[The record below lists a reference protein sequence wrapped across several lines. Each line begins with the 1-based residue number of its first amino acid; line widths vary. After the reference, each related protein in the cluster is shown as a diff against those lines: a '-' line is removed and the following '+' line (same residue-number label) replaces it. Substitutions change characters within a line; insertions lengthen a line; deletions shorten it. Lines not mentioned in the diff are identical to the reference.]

1 MSNEDFF
8 KERVWT
14 NVLGTTCIKC
24 HSDDGQAKDSKF
36 ILRDAKWGPD
46 YLENNLV
53 VFESLAKLEYEG
65 TPWILL
71 KPTQDKGVVHGG
83 LQQLDKGSQ
92 EYKDFEEM
100 IDRLA
105 NPVSCDD
112 DDGDADQFFDGV
124 QLLDEVATLRKATLS
139 IVGRVPTLEEEQRV
153 RDGGFAA
160 LDTVLDE
167 MMTEDAFYDRLKEI
181 YNDHLLTD
189 RYYPDTMAID
199 LLGAQGDE
207 ANPVYPSAYWFEDLP
222 DGEREVAARFSNQAV
237 AREALELVAYVV
249 RNNKPFTEILT

>member
-1 MSNEDFF
+1 MRERSKMQTLGLGMAAGMLSALALNACGETAAGGDGQCVSNEDFF

-14 NVLGTTCIKC
+14 NVLSTTCIKC
-24 HSDDGQAKDSKF
+24 HTDTGQAKDSNF

-92 EYKDFEEM
+92 EYKDFQEM
-100 IDRLA
+100 IERLA
-105 NPVSCDD
+105 DPVSCND

-124 QLLDEVATLRKATLS
+124 QLL
-139 IVGRVPTLEEEQRV
+139 
-153 RDGGFAA
+153 
-160 LDTVLDE
+160 
-167 MMTEDAFYDRLKEI
+167 
-181 YNDHLLTD
+181 
-189 RYYPDTMAID
+189 
-199 LLGAQGDE
+199 
-207 ANPVYPSAYWFEDLP
+207 
-222 DGEREVAARFSNQAV
+222 
-237 AREALELVAYVV
+237 
-249 RNNKPFTEILT
+249 